1 MLIITKKFRLLILEC
16 NNLNNYINI
25 SNYCINQSKNMS
37 ENKNL
42 VVVNHKTNLPA
53 IVDDGGLYSYLEQ
66 IKKFPILSEEEES
79 KLIYDFKKNGNLES
93 AQKLITS
100 HLRLAAKIAL
110 TYKRY
115 GLPMSDIISEANLGL
130 MQAVKKFDQEKKVR
144 LATYAIWWIKA
155 AIHDY
160 ILKSWSLVKIGT
172 VAAQK
177 KLFYNLNKI
186 KARLGIYENKE
197 LEPKIVKE
205 IARELVVEEQ
215 DVIEMNRRISGDK
228 SLNVRVYNDEDE
240 KKEQI
245 DFLPDTTQNIE
256 VRVANKQENAYKRKI
271 LTDALKVLN
280 ERELHIVKLRML
292 SEEPVTLDEIGAE
305 LNISRERVRQIEKRA
320 FEKLSAEVKAKMV
333 A

>member
-1 MLIITKKFRLLILEC
+1 
-16 NNLNNYINI
+16 
-25 SNYCINQSKNMS
+25 MS

-42 VVVNHKTNLPA
+42 VVVSHKSNLPT
-53 IVDDGGLYSYLEQ
+53 IIDDGGLYSYLEQ
-66 IKKFPILSEEEES
+66 IKKFPVLTEEQEIS
-79 KLIYDFKKNGNLES
+79 LIADFKQNGNLES

-130 MQAVKKFDQEKKVR
+130 MQAVKKFDESKKVR

-172 VAAQK
+172 IAAQK

-197 LEPKIVKE
+197 LEPKVVKQ
-205 IARELVVEEQ
+205 IAQELVVEEQ

-228 SLNVRVYNDEDE
+228 SLNVCVYKDEDE
-240 KKEQI
+240 TKEKI
-245 DFLPDTTQNIE
+245 DFLADTSQNIE
-256 VRVANKQENAYKRKI
+256 AKVANKQEMSYKRKI
-271 LTDALKVLN
+271 LSQALSVLN
-280 ERELHIVKLRML
+280 ERELFIVKQRML
-292 SEEPVTLDEIGAE
+292 TDDPVTLDEIGAK

-320 FEKLSAEVKAKMV
+320 FEKISEAVKAKM
-333 A
+333 AA